1 MTGMLVD
8 YLIARDGVPAPSG
21 RAYDYL
27 LAGDGLYV
35 AAENRW
41 LRARVPVARVAVRGL
56 APVYAC
62 VELTAGRLPQALWD
76 AIVAVAL
83 ARPETEVLLAVT
95 RAASGYRLMRP
106 AQHADAVQIAYRPV
120 PDALLELHS
129 HGRHPARFSP
139 TDDADERGFR
149 LYAVVGGL
157 DGDRPEVALRVG
169 VYGYFLPLPWEAVF
183 AGDRGA
189 FRDGYAAPGEDVEED
204 DALRD

>member
-1 MTGMLVD
+1 MREVPVD
-8 YLIARDGVPAPSG
+8 YLIARDGVPPPSG

-27 LAGDGLYV
+27 LTGDGLYV

-41 LRARVPVARVAVRGL
+41 LRARVPVARAAVRGL

-62 VELTAGRLPQALWD
+62 VELTAGRLPQALWK

-83 ARPETEVLLAVT
+83 ARPESEALLAVT
-95 RAASGYRLMRP
+95 HEASGYRLVRP
-106 AQHADAVQIAYRPV
+106 AQLADAVHVAYRPL
-120 PDALLELHS
+120 PEALLEVHS

-139 TDDADERGFR
+139 TDDADEQGFR
-149 LYAVVGGL
+149 LYGVIGRLG
-157 DGDRPEVALRVG
+157 GDRSEVALRVG
-169 VYGYFLPLPWEAVF
+169 VYGHFLPLPWEAVF

-189 FRDGYAAPGEDVEED
+189 FRDRYAAPSEDVEED